1 MGGKQSSEVNSMPTQ
16 GRVGNTGAAHTV
28 VSFPGREKKH
38 WNRLVGGRTFYNWAV
53 VYDTTV
59 PEDEELARLIKLTS
73 WETDA
78 VVWERVKALL
88 ADAPWF
94 QKWVDNVNA
103 DSDKEFI
110 VYCNRAGTY
119 GNYQRAEIKW
129 LREAGFPFSCF
140 VVDDWWGNQFH

>member
-1 MGGKQSSEVNSMPTQ
+1 MSSMPTQ
-16 GRVGNTGAAHTV
+16 GRVGNTGAELTV
-28 VSFPGREKKH
+28 VSFPGREVEH

-59 PEDEELARLIKLTS
+59 PEDEELARLIQETT

-94 QKWVDNVNA
+94 QKWVANVNA
-103 DSDKEFI
+103 DSDKDFL
-110 VYCNRAGTY
+110 VYRNRDGTY
-119 GNYQRAEIKW
+119 GNYQRAETKW
-129 LREAGFPFSCF
+129 LREAGFTYFSRF
-140 VVDDWWGNQFH
+140 PHQVMILKT